1 MFPFKKMKPEIIPY
15 DKSLKELAKRLRK
28 NSTLSEVILWNGLKA
43 GKMRGYSFNRQKPI
57 DQYIVDF
64 YSKELDL
71 VIEIDGISHDSK
83 VEKDVK
89 RQKKIESY
97 GLTVLRFNDRDVKND
112 LQNVLFAIEGW
123 IENFEKSISSNKTS
137 PWPPSKGES

>member
-1 MFPFKKMKPEIIPY
+1 
-15 DKSLKELAKRLRK
+15 
-28 NSTLSEVILWNGLKA
+28 
-43 GKMRGYSFNRQKPI
+43 MRGYSFNRQKPI
-57 DQYIVDF
+57 HQYIVDF